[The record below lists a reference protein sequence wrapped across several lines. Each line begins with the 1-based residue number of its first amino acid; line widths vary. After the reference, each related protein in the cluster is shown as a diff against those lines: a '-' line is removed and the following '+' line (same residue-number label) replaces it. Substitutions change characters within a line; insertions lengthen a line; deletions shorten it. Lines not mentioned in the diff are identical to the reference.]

1 VDGPRGGA
9 AGGLEISV
17 DQPSEGVVVVAPSGE
32 LDMSNADVL
41 QEAIEHARQGGVAN
55 LIVDLR
61 ALSFM
66 DSSGLRLLL
75 DAWNESKLAER
86 RLSIVVAKTG
96 LVRRVLEVSGCDVV
110 LPVVAD
116 LDEAL

>member
-1 VDGPRGGA
+1 M

-32 LDMSNADVL
+32 LDMSNGDL
-41 QEAIEHARQGGVAN
+41 LGEAIERARQDGAAN
-55 LIVDLR
+55 LIIDLR

-75 DAWNESKLAER
+75 DAWNESKLSDR

-96 LVRRVLEVSGCDVV
+96 LVRRVLEVSGCDTI
-110 LPVVAD
+110 LPIVAD
-116 LDEAL
+116 PAEAF